1 MNKFVTV
8 MALIGSVFFAS
19 GQITLN
25 QNNVPHSDSIIDI
38 RALNTTGVAIPAHGT
53 NVLYDYSSLANTA
66 IDTIPYMDATR
77 TGFTSFTRFNYGSS
91 TLNVF
96 QLYSEYYTHKFTD
109 GVARVGSYKLPE
121 SFSIGTITG
130 GTNDEL
136 TFTGN
141 NSVFVNPGYDVKFP
155 STYGTTWASTYKYE
169 TDFELT
175 VAAFSLTS
183 APGQQRQNVTQ
194 TDSVVG
200 WGQLRL
206 PTLGGVSILHDVLL
220 MKQSLNLIDSVFL
233 GGSPAPAQLL
243 AGFGL
248 TQGQTGFV
256 NKYVFYAAGFERPL
270 LIIEMSDNWQTV
282 ERSFHTA
289 NGLATIGIKEL
300 TELSGLSVYPNP
312 AVAGGTVLF
321 ATAQNLPAADL
332 WIFDAAGHPIHRS
345 ALGKANGT
353 TLEWTVPT
361 NFKQGMYIYQLWQ
374 NGECRHGK
382 LVIH

>member
-1 MNKFVTV
+1 MNKFATFLASFGTV
-8 MALIGSVFFAS
+8 IFAS
-19 GQITLN
+19 GQITLD
-25 QNNVPHSDSIIDI
+25 QNNVPHSDNHSDI
-38 RALNTTGVAIPAHGT
+38 RALNTTGVTIPAHGT

-66 IDTIPYMDATR
+66 IDTIPYIDATR
-77 TGFTSFTRFNYGSS
+77 TGFTAFTRFNYGYS
-91 TLNVF
+91 TLNAF
-96 QLYSEYYTHKFTD
+96 QLYSEYYTHKFND
-109 GVARVGSYKLPE
+109 GIARVGSYKLPE

-141 NSVFVNPGYDVKFP
+141 NSVFVNPGYEVKFP
-155 STYGTTWASTYKYE
+155 STYGTTWSSTYRFE

-175 VAAFSLTS
+175 VAAFSLAS

-206 PTLGGVSILHDVLL
+206 PTLGGVSILYDVLL
-220 MKQSLNLIDSVFL
+220 MKQSLNYIDSVFL

-248 TQGQTGFV
+248 TQGQTGKV

-282 ERSFHTA
+282 ERSYHTA
-289 NGLATIGIKEL
+289 NGLATIGIEEL
-300 TELSGLSVYPNP
+300 GELNGLNVYPNP
-312 AVAGGTVLF
+312 AVQGGTVLF
-321 ATAQNLPAADL
+321 ANAKNAPAADL
-332 WIFDAAGHPIHRS
+332 WIFDAAGNPIHRS
-345 ALGKANGT
+345 ALSNANGT

-374 NGECRHGK
+374 NGDCHHGK